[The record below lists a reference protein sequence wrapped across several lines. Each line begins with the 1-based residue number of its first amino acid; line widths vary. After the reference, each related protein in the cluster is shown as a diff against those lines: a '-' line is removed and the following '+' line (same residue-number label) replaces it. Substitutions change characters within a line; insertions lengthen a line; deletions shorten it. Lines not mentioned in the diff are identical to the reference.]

1 MLEIMYCL
9 YYNYTVNKLKREVC
23 PLSEGTMKKIIK
35 VSPSEMAKQH
45 EYTELVRT
53 VLTTRFEPSK
63 PLAFVHTY
71 GCQGNVSDGERIKGI
86 LESLGYGFTD
96 DVEKADLIL
105 YNTCAVREHAEDRIY
120 GNVGA
125 IKRLKKTNPN
135 LIIALCG
142 CMMQQKR
149 VVDKIRKSYPF
160 VDLVFGTHVIHRI
173 PELIYRVLCTG
184 KKVYECPDGAGVI
197 AEDLPIRRDGSI
209 KGWLPIMYG
218 CNNFC
223 SYCIVPYVR
232 GRERS
237 REPEDVIKE
246 AKELIASGCKDIT
259 LLGQNVNSYGKN
271 LDRDINFSKLLR
283 QINDLPGDFIIR
295 FMTSHPKDCTK
306 ELLDTMASCDK
317 IAKHLH
323 LPFQSGNNR
332 VLKEMNRG
340 YTREKYLELARYAR
354 QVMPDLSM
362 TSDVIV
368 GFPGETYEE
377 FRDTVSLIE
386 EVKFTS
392 LFTFIFSPR
401 PGTRAADM
409 PDPISR
415 EEKGKWFKELTDA
428 QEKIASER
436 TAAMKDKTYTVL
448 CEGYAKEGILNGRT
462 EGNVMIEFPE
472 VDGKDLVGKF
482 CKVKVTEPL
491 TWIVRG
497 VLDER

>member
-1 MLEIMYCL
+1 MYCL

-125 IKRLKKTNPN
+125 IKCLKKTNPN

-197 AEDLPIRRDGSI
+197 AEDLPVRRDGSI

-271 LDRDINFSKLLR
+271 LDRDINFSELLR

-295 FMTSHPKDCTK
+295 FMTSHPKDCTR

-317 IAKHLH
+317 VAKHLH